1 MKRPLPAFFLACL
14 CVTTIASGAE
24 PADDIVE
31 RVLGAYGGME
41 NWASA
46 ESVSET
52 GRVSSTMRNTDSPI
66 ARSYRYPGTLR
77 VEVGRE
83 GGAEIRK
90 LNGGKGWRGE
100 TEVTGPQLDAMVL
113 QAARMALPRIL
124 ADPTSKVK
132 DHGEVERDGT
142 KYHELE
148 VELPNKLSLVVQID
162 AGWHIVRS
170 IGRAPSL
177 QFGTGKL
184 EFVTDYLDFRL
195 VDGLLFAFHE
205 INYAQGTK
213 TGVTKLDKIH
223 VARTGKPAH
232 PDAGKPGKNTSC
244 ES

>member
-1 MKRPLPAFFLACL
+1 MKRPLPVFFLACL
-14 CVTTIASGAE
+14 CVTTIASGAA

-41 NWASA
+41 NWTAA

-52 GRVSSTMRNTDSPI
+52 GRVSSTMRSTDSPI

-77 VEVGRE
+77 VEIGRE

-90 LNGGKGWRGE
+90 LDGGKGWRGE
-100 TEVTGPQLDAMVL
+100 TEVTGPQLDAMAL

-132 DHGEVERDGT
+132 DNGEVERDGT
-142 KYHELE
+142 KYRELE
-148 VELPNKLSLVVQID
+148 VELPEKMSLVVQID
-162 AGWHIVRS
+162 TSNWHIVRS
-170 IGRAPSL
+170 IGRAPSP
-177 QFGTGKL
+177 QFGTGTL

-195 VDGLLFAFHE
+195 VDGFLFSFHE

-213 TGVTKLDKIH
+213 TGETKLDKIH

-232 PDAGKPGKNTSC
+232 PDAGKPGRNT
-244 ES
+244 